1 MNKATIIRRL
11 TSKGQVTLPSAWRKR
26 IGTNIVEFIDK
37 GGVLEVRPA
46 EIISGEEVLF
56 DAKRDTGGKGVPIKD
71 FIEVLKK
78 DLS

>member
-1 MNKATIIRRL
+1 MSNPIRKL

-26 IGTNIVEFIDK
+26 IGTDTVELVDK

-56 DAKRDTGGKGVPIKD
+56 DAERDNKGKGIPIDDLMKA
-71 FIEVLKK
+71 LKN
-78 DLS
+78 D